1 MKKLIISGFLLVGI
15 GSTIWFYKYEIL
27 IASLPTIVN
36 ISNPVDENKSI
47 YWSKDTSLNK
57 NLELQKKPN
66 VIIILADDL
75 GFNDISLYNGG
86 AADGTLMT
94 PNIDE
99 LANTGV
105 RFDKGYAANA
115 VCAPSRASI
124 MTGRYSTRFGYE
136 FTPFMKQGPTIW
148 KWRSEK
154 KPSFMPN
161 VYDEKSIS
169 NFTGLI
175 NGMPSSEVTI
185 AEILKDGGYYTAH
198 IGKWHLGGYVEG
210 SRPTDQGFDD
220 SLMLTGSSYL
230 PKKDPNVINAKVD
243 SGVEDMVWAT
253 SQFSASFNNS
263 DPFEPV
269 QTDHYY

>member
-36 ISNPVDENKSI
+36 IANPVEENKSI

-124 MTGRYSTRFGYE
+124 ITF
-136 FTPFMKQGPTIW
+136 PLVD
-148 KWRSEK
+148 
-154 KPSFMPN
+154 N
-161 VYDEKSIS
+161 
-169 NFTGLI
+169 L
-175 NGMPSSEVTI
+175 
-185 AEILKDGGYYTAH
+185 
-198 IGKWHLGGYVEG
+198 
-210 SRPTDQGFDD
+210 
-220 SLMLTGSSYL
+220 
-230 PKKDPNVINAKVD
+230 DPNNVIYLFGSLWGASQLLLLLFYVVIITRYKSLLSFLWITVILD
-243 SGVEDMVWAT
+243 VLFRFISGYLHPLTFEYYSYTPPGKLSNLPILIYSLVMLN
-253 SQFSASFNNS
+253 FSLKHSKK
-263 DPFEPV
+263 
-269 QTDHYY
+269 